1 MPVKTLGILLSAA
14 ASLSGGAP
22 SFSGDIRPILQKNC
36 QGCHQP
42 ASKMSGLDLTTF
54 EGFSK
59 GGKRGPAFV
68 AERPEE
74 SVVIRYL
81 TAALQPQMPLGQ
93 PA

>member
-14 ASLSGGAP
+14 ASLSGAP
-22 SFSGDIRPILQKNC
+22 SFSRDIQPILQKNC